1 MKYGIPLEVYRLDV
15 DVGTLTTGVYCF
27 QTPTGA
33 VEAKVTR
40 YYRRRDISSNLI
52 QQAEKYYF
60 QETDSDSQNSP
71 DSNGG
76 GGSNANSL
84 TDIQRHQI
92 KHRELFLSR
101 EVECLPAT
109 HIRGKCSVTLYNEV
123 EPLTSYVQREDA
135 FYYRLIYDPSTK
147 RLQEDRGSM
156 RIGSDYQSEIQP
168 LLKKGCASNYDIS
181 CPKASDTVWL
191 FSSHCEADDSRFWS
205 RLNGDNWLELVRA
218 LQAIVNVTARV
229 DLHNCLI
236 VMMLL
241 GEKDPRFKEKLEE
254 LVWDPALS
262 LSPAETDLFISLTKA
277 VGLYARSCDPTNCQP
292 FLLNATATASRD
304 ITLQYAHDILFKAN
318 YDLKKA
324 MLFLL
329 PAGLDYVT
337 DCAPPCMTIR
347 GSSPGQF
354 NPSSS
359 PTMDAEYRRPF
370 HYLPHLDAPG
380 SLYPRPMGNPS
391 SRIGTQHYNS
401 EWCKKAP
408 KVTLFLILTT
418 PFPQTI
424 FNTGF
429 TFRRP
434 VSSLTCLIFLSLT
447 STSSLKD
454 GRPSLC
460 RDELETWTAGEAA
473 LFEEALEK
481 YSKFFPD
488 ILTDFL
494 PWKTPKSIVELYYF
508 WKTTERYTRHRRNKM
523 TLHEHKL
530 KQVYIPNYSKPNS
543 AVLYNRNDSTDR
555 GCACCHGESTVCSR
569 VLRSAHIIVACG
581 FLPDVWLYNVSLM
594 HLSRQLQL
602 TKGSVQLGSLSSRR
616 STFDCGTETVDRDA
630 NDDGDVC
637 CSSHQALYL
646 PLLVFAHDVN
656 VAAVAAALL
665 PRQTRARVRSVER
678 AGVESSPQWY
688 AWGPPH
694 LMCRLCSGCWTYWKK
709 YGGLKNPDKRGNFQL
724 HALLYSPGCN
734 QPHLPPPSTNALIIF
749 PRFEGVTVNSR
760 PSPEQRFQDRLDAAR
775 GAGTKPVPSTPSAA
789 AATAASAAVG
799 GTPVV
804 DHRSAPSHHPL
815 PDVSLTSVVYR
826 CTQPGCFKEFRSRD
840 NLITHLSQ
848 VHSVL
853 ATTISGSVHAA
864 ADGNGLAVA
873 VDGASLPAAAV
884 PPTIV
889 PHTHSGTECQ
899 ITPPLLRLLRIL
911 CPEVVRPARLAR
923 RPTRPA
929 SSTAIAAAAAAA
941 AVSDA
946 KALRDCGETVEQMK
960 IAATPKLSKLQD
972 PVSALRRKIAMPPLS
987 VTLKK
992 VLALKSITLPAS
1004 GDASVQ
1010 PPASLKRSADCA
1022 LGSVNG
1028 ECQALNGKSGDNKDD
1043 DEEEEDEA
1051 DALNVL
1057 EAPLPPPEKKRLVEL
1072 ATTNCCSNEAANA
1085 TTNGNRVHAAA
1096 TASTT
1101 TIDAAVVDKLN
1112 SK

>member
-1 MKYGIPLEVYRLDV
+1 MSSNNMYR
-15 DVGTLTTGVYCF
+15 VGDFVFFEASASAPYQIRRIDELNK
-27 QTPTGA
+27 TPTGA

-168 LLKKGCASNYDIS
+168 LLKKG
-181 CPKASDTVWL
+181 
-191 FSSHCEADDSRFWS
+191 
-205 RLNGDNWLELVRA
+205 
-218 LQAIVNVTARV
+218 
-229 DLHNCLI
+229 
-236 VMMLL
+236 
-241 GEKDPRFKEKLEE
+241 EKDPRFKEKLEE

-329 PAGLDYVT
+329 P
-337 DCAPPCMTIR
+337 
-347 GSSPGQF
+347 
-354 NPSSS
+354 
-359 PTMDAEYRRPF
+359 
-370 HYLPHLDAPG
+370 
-380 SLYPRPMGNPS
+380 
-391 SRIGTQHYNS
+391 
-401 EWCKKAP
+401 
-408 KVTLFLILTT
+408 
-418 PFPQTI
+418 
-424 FNTGF
+424 
-429 TFRRP
+429 
-434 VSSLTCLIFLSLT
+434 
-447 STSSLKD
+447 D

-555 GCACCHGESTVCSR
+555 GCACCH
-569 VLRSAHIIVACG
+569 
-581 FLPDVWLYNVSLM
+581 
-594 HLSRQLQL
+594 
-602 TKGSVQLGSLSSRR
+602 
-616 STFDCGTETVDRDA
+616 
-630 NDDGDVC
+630 
-637 CSSHQALYL
+637 
-646 PLLVFAHDVN
+646 
-656 VAAVAAALL
+656 
-665 PRQTRARVRSVER
+665 
-678 AGVESSPQWY
+678 VESSPQWY

-709 YGGLKNPDKRGNFQL
+709 YGGLKNPDKR
-724 HALLYSPGCN
+724 
-734 QPHLPPPSTNALIIF
+734 
-749 PRFEGVTVNSR
+749 
-760 PSPEQRFQDRLDAAR
+760 DRLDAAR

-789 AATAASAAVG
+789 AATAAPAAVG

-864 ADGNGLAVA
+864 ADGNGLTVA

-929 SSTAIAAAAAAA
+929 SSTAIAAAAAA